1 VKKNIDFIIFALKQL
16 KAAENFGFTRNEANR
31 NLKLALNHYWQA
43 KELGIHIFRKHKLK
57 KTKAASKTSIENTE
71 VEHAV
76 PAQVIVDMLM
86 SLKKFETNNVEKI
99 LKKYWR
105 VILVTK
111 NEHKKLNNKKLKIRS
126 SMPKDWK
133 KKYSMDPMARYKLA
147 KIKF

>member
-1 VKKNIDFIIFALKQL
+1 MKNNIDFIIFALKQL
-16 KAAENFGFTRNEANR
+16 KAAENFGFSRNEANR

-57 KTKAASKTSIENTE
+57 KTKAASRTKIENTE

-86 SLKKFETNNVEKI
+86 NLKKFETNNVKKI

-111 NEHKKLNNKKLKIRS
+111 SEHRKLNDKKLKIRS

-133 KKYSMDPMARYKLA
+133 KIYKMDPMARYKLA

>member
-1 VKKNIDFIIFALKQL
+1 MKKNIDFIIFALKQL

>member
-1 VKKNIDFIIFALKQL
+1 MKNNIDFIIFALKQL

-133 KKYSMDPMARYKLA
+133 KKYKMDPMARYKLA

>member
-1 VKKNIDFIIFALKQL
+1 MKKNIDFIIFALKQL

-57 KTKAASKTSIENTE
+57 KTKATSKTKIENTE

-111 NEHKKLNNKKLKIRS
+111 NEHKKLNNKKLRIRS

-133 KKYSMDPMARYKLA
+133 KKYNMDPMARYKLA

>member
-1 VKKNIDFIIFALKQL
+1 MKKNIDFIIFALKQL
-16 KAAENFGFTRNEANR
+16 KAAENFGFTRNESNR

-57 KTKAASKTSIENTE
+57 KTKAASKTKIENTE

-133 KKYSMDPMARYKLA
+133 KKYSMDPMARYKFA

>member
-1 VKKNIDFIIFALKQL
+1 MKKNIDFIIFALKQL

-57 KTKAASKTSIENTE
+57 KTKAASKTKIENTE

-76 PAQVIVDMLM
+76 PTQVIVDMLM

-111 NEHKKLNNKKLKIRS
+111 NEHKKLNNKKLRIRS

-133 KKYSMDPMARYKLA
+133 KKYNMDPMARYKLA

>member
-1 VKKNIDFIIFALKQL
+1 MKKNIDFIIFALKQL

-43 KELGIHIFRKHKLK
+43 KELNIHIFRKHKLN
-57 KTKAASKTSIENTE
+57 KTKAASKTKIENTE

-133 KKYSMDPMARYKLA
+133 KKYNMDPMARYKLA

>member
-1 VKKNIDFIIFALKQL
+1 MKKNIDFIIFALKQL
-16 KAAENFGFTRNEANR
+16 KAAENFGFTRNEASR

-133 KKYSMDPMARYKLA
+133 KKYNMDPMARYKLA

>member
-1 VKKNIDFIIFALKQL
+1 MKKNIDFIIFALKQL

-133 KKYSMDPMARYKLA
+133 KKYNMDPMARYKLA